1 MQYELSKEESDLLE
15 PGLYFSIQLDK
26 IRKSEIFTIFEKIHR
41 SFLNNLKSQETKS
54 QIKTDLWHLAHSFFF
69 RQHRVLRNLR
79 KKKDIVITK
88 PDKGN
93 GVVILDRKLY
103 NNAIEEIISD
113 TSKFEKLSED
123 PTLKREASLQRFFT

>member
-41 SFLNNLKSQETKS
+41 SFLNKLKSQETKS

-69 RQHRVLRNLR
+69 SSTSRF
-79 KKKDIVITK
+79 TK
-88 PDKGN
+88 PQK
-93 GVVILDRKLY
+93 K
-103 NNAIEEIISD
+103 
-113 TSKFEKLSED
+113 
-123 PTLKREASLQRFFT
+123 